1 MLGKN
6 NMKYIDR
13 IYGENEIT
21 EPVVLEIMNSP
32 EMQRLK
38 GVDQAGYFEA
48 YFPGTAHSCFEHSVG
63 DYLLLKKYGAPI
75 EEQIAGLIHD
85 VSHSAFSHAA
95 DYYFSTGS
103 QKEHNHQDNSFEGY
117 VRNSSLPKILEKYN
131 FDLEY
136 ILDDKNFPFKE
147 NNLPDI
153 CSDRIDYSLRG
164 ILVFK
169 IGEKKDVECILDNL
183 KTENGQWIFSNFESA
198 QKYAKYFKILNEK
211 YYCDIISALIFSV
224 TGYYIKHSIENK
236 YISLEDLY
244 TTDDVVIEKIS
255 AHLDKD
261 KKLKYLFDRMN
272 NKVKFKNDPTDFEEH
287 VFCKSRVIDP
297 LCHHGEK
304 IMRVSEINLDWKVVV
319 EEEMKPKEYFL
330 KFLQ

>member
-1 MLGKN
+1 
-6 NMKYIDR
+6 MKYIDR
-13 IYGENEIT
+13 IYGEFEIS
-21 EPVVLEIMNSP
+21 EPVILEIIQSP

-48 YFPGTAHSCFEHSVG
+48 YFPGTAHSRFEHSMG

-117 VRNSSLPKILEKYN
+117 VKNSSLPKILEKYN
-131 FDLEY
+131 LDLKY
-136 ILDDKNFPFKE
+136 ILGDKNFPLKE

-164 ILVFK
+164 VSIFK
-169 IGEKKDVECILDNL
+169 IGEKEDVGYILDNL
-183 KTENGQWIFSNFESA
+183 KAEKGRWIFSDFKSA
-198 QKYAKYFKILNEK
+198 QKYAQYFKILNEK
-211 YYCDIISALIFSV
+211 YYSGIVSALIFSV
-224 TGYYIKHSIENK
+224 TGNYIKHANERK
-236 YISLEDLY
+236 YIFLEDLY
-244 TTDDVVIEKIS
+244 TTDDAVLSKIYV
-255 AHLDKD
+255 HLKEDS
-261 KKLKYLFDRMN
+261 KLQKLFDRMN
-272 NKVKFKNDPTDFEEH
+272 NKVKFKNDPNDFEEH

-297 LCHHGEK
+297 LCHHNGK
-304 IMRVSEINLDWKVVV
+304 IMRVSEINLDWKMVIK
-319 EEEMKPKEYFL
+319 EEMKPKEYFL
-330 KFLQ
+330 KFLE

>member
-1 MLGKN
+1 
-6 NMKYIDR
+6 MKYIDR
-13 IYGENEIT
+13 IYGEFEIS
-21 EPVVLEIMNSP
+21 ELVVLEIIQSP

-48 YFPGTAHSCFEHSVG
+48 YFPGTAHSRFEHSMG

-117 VRNSSLPKILEKYN
+117 VKNSSLPKILEKYN

-136 ILDDKNFPFKE
+136 ILDDKNFPLKE

-164 ILVFK
+164 ILIFK
-169 IGEKKDVECILDNL
+169 IGEKKDIEYILKNL
-183 KTENGQWIFSNFESA
+183 KAEKGRWIFSNFESA

-211 YYCDIISALIFSV
+211 YYSGIVSALIFGV
-224 TGYYIKHSIENK
+224 TGDYIKHAIERK
-236 YISLEDLY
+236 YITLEDLY
-244 TTDDVVIEKIS
+244 TTDNLVIEKIL
-255 AHLDKD
+255 AYLDKD
-261 KKLKYLFDRMN
+261 EKLKKLFDRMN
-272 NKVKFKNDPTDFEEH
+272 NKIEFKNDPNDFEEH

-297 LCHHGEK
+297 LCHHDEK
-304 IMRVSEINLDWKVVV
+304 IMRVSEINPDWKKVIS
-319 EEEMKPKEYFL
+319 EEMKPKEYFL